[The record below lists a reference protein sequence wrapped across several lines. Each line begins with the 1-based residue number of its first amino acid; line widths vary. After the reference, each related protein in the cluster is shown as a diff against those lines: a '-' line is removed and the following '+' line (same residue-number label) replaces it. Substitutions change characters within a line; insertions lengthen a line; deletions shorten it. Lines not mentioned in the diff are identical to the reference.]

1 MKIAI
6 CDDDSF
12 FIDQLSKYLK
22 KYGHDMQ
29 EALDIYAFKS
39 GRKLLEYMRS
49 APDTDLIFLDILLD
63 KFHKE
68 NGVAVA
74 KEIRKFNSK
83 VVIVFISSVDTY
95 AIDGYDVNAAG
106 YLLKPVEYTAFEI
119 KMNRWIRAIKDRD
132 NEFFYD
138 VTDKG
143 KILFE
148 YQDIIYIETYERNTM
163 LHTKSGDYISY
174 RKMKIHEQIL
184 PEQYFSRC
192 HASYIV
198 NLSYIKGVKGLLIV
212 LKDGMEL
219 PVSKMRKKEF
229 LDHFFEYIS
238 LHFNK

>member
-29 EALDIYAFKS
+29 EILNIYAFKS
-39 GRKLLEYMRS
+39 GRKLLEYLRS
-49 APDTDLIFLDILLD
+49 AHDTDLIFLDILLD
-63 KFHKE
+63 KLDKE
-68 NGVAVA
+68 NGIAVA
-74 KEIRKFNSK
+74 KEIRQFNSK

-95 AIDGYDVNAAG
+95 AIDGYDVCAAG
-106 YLLKPVEYTAFEI
+106 YLLKPVEYEVFET
-119 KMNRWIRAIKDRD
+119 KMNHWIKTIKGRD
-132 NEFFYD
+132 NEIFYD

-148 YQDIIYIETYERNTM
+148 YHDILYIETYERNTM
-163 LHTKSGDYISY
+163 LHTKSGNYISY
-174 RKMKIHEQIL
+174 RKMKTHEQIL
-184 PEQYFSRC
+184 PEQNFFRC

-198 NLSYIKGVKGLLIV
+198 NLSYIKRVKGLLLV
-212 LKDGMEL
+212 LKDGTEL
-219 PVSKMRKKEF
+219 PISKMRRKEF
-229 LDHFFEYIS
+229 LEHFFEYIS